1 MQFYNLKVM
10 FEIKKNY
17 LDKFHVAN
25 TILGNINIKQ
35 KKVPNI
41 LFCDIGGGLIVR
53 SNRSN
58 LQSSLRE
65 GQRQN
70 MLLPKKKKFVFLR
83 IYIFSRL
90 RVKSN
95 L

>member
-10 FEIKKNY
+10 FEIRKNY

-35 KKVPNI
+35 EKVPNI

-70 MLLPKKKKFVFLR
+70 MLLPKKKNLYFYESIYFLD
-83 IYIFSRL
+83 
-90 RVKSN
+90 
-95 L
+95 